1 MPKEH
6 VKMDENRL
14 RRDEVDFMFSIA
26 ALENVA
32 LSDAVK
38 REIDKFARGTKSA
51 DDVIAWLQASKSK
64 R

>member
-6 VKMDENRL
+6 AKMDENRL

-26 ALENVA
+26 ALQGVA

-51 DDVIAWLQASKSK
+51 DDVIAWLHASKSK

>member
-6 VKMDENRL
+6 ARMVGNRL
-14 RRDEVDFMFSIA
+14 HREEVDFMFSIA

-32 LSDAVK
+32 LSDAIK